1 LETFKRPLM
10 DPRGH
15 VNDAKDVERQLA
27 PPEQPQQGFAEGE
40 GDFDPQSYF
49 DDSFMFE
56 AYDNHTGA
64 VGPAQND
71 TDDFEDAAFAL
82 PKAEDRRSG
91 MNINQPSGF
100 AYGYYQQHGPAINEP
115 QDSTSWGM
123 FGDPGVPDGQQT
135 IANATYDP
143 ADPRLQHTLP
153 QMGSADPTNH
163 STFTFPDSINTQTWP
178 TYPTPQTKLTTRNF
192 MDLTISRDVTST
204 TVVLPVDPLKRTRRR
219 RRESTAS
226 TGAPDA
232 SRVKKSCAGCDKA
245 FYTSKDPDRLRCTRC
260 YDKHVKHTAGH
271 TTYTFNPDMN
281 IEQAWNRLYPTVEA
295 LSPKGDDV
303 ETGRTNE
310 QDYVRRLVEAVSTP
324 YTSDGSGSKEDQQRV
339 AQQAKL
345 NKKPFDSI
353 QYRDDLVNAR
363 IRFLFV
369 SWQRTPPFLTIA
381 NTRMSTSLSAL
392 MLAAHLITTLAATI
406 PAMEKTEA

>member
-1 LETFKRPLM
+1 M

-27 PPEQPQQGFAEGE
+27 PPEQPQQGFAEGQ
-40 GDFDPQSYF
+40 GDFDPQSFF

-56 AYDNHTGA
+56 AYDNHAGT
-64 VGPAQND
+64 VGPVQND
-71 TDDFEDAAFAL
+71 ADFEDAGFDL
-82 PKAEDRRSG
+82 PKTEDYRSG
-91 MNINQPSGF
+91 MNLNQPSGF
-100 AYGYYQQHGPAINEP
+100 AYGYYQQHGTTVNEP

-123 FGDPGVPDGQQT
+123 FADPGVPDGQQT
-135 IANATYDP
+135 IANATFDST
-143 ADPRLQHTLP
+143 DLRLQHTLP
-153 QMGSADPTNH
+153 RMGSPDPTDP
-163 STFTFPDSINTQTWP
+163 SSFSFPDSINTPNWP
-178 TYPTPQTKLTTRNF
+178 TYPTPQTSLTTRNL
-192 MDLTISRDVTST
+192 MDST
-204 TVVLPVDPLKRTRRR
+204 TSRNMAPTSAVISVDPLKRTRRR

-226 TGAPDA
+226 TGALDA

-271 TTYTFNPDMN
+271 TTYTFNPDMD
-281 IEQAWNRLYPTVEA
+281 IDQAWSRLYPAVEA

-303 ETGRTNE
+303 ETGRANE

-324 YTSDGSGSKEDQQRV
+324 YTSDGSGSKEDQQRM

-369 SWQRTPPFLTIA
+369 S
-381 NTRMSTSLSAL
+381 
-392 MLAAHLITTLAATI
+392 
-406 PAMEKTEA
+406 

>member
-1 LETFKRPLM
+1 M

-15 VNDAKDVERQLA
+15 VNDTKDVERQLA
-27 PPEQPQQGFAEGE
+27 PPKQPQQGFAEGQ
-40 GDFDPQSYF
+40 GDFDAQGYF

-56 AYDNHTGA
+56 AYEDHAGA
-64 VGPAQND
+64 AGPVQND
-71 TDDFEDAAFAL
+71 VDFEDAAFTL
-82 PKAEDRRSG
+82 PKAEDYRSG
-91 MNINQPSGF
+91 MNINQPSGL
-100 AYGYYQQHGPAINEP
+100 AYGYYQQDGTAVNRA
-115 QDSTSWGM
+115 QDLTSWGM
-123 FGDPGVPDGQQT
+123 FGDPGVPDEQQT

-153 QMGSADPTNH
+153 QMGSADPTDLTDH
-163 STFTFPDSINTQTWP
+163 STFTFPDIINTQSWP
-178 TYPTPQTKLTTRNF
+178 TYSRPQTSLTARNL
-192 MDLTISRDVTST
+192 MDST
-204 TVVLPVDPLKRTRRR
+204 TSRAMASTATAAILPVDPLRRTRRR

-232 SRVKKSCAGCDKA
+232 SRVKKSCAGCEKA

-271 TTYTFNPDMN
+271 TTYTFNPDMD

-295 LSPKGDDV
+295 LSPQGDDV
-303 ETGRTNE
+303 ETARTNE

-369 SWQRTPPFLTIA
+369 GWR
-381 NTRMSTSLSAL
+381 
-392 MLAAHLITTLAATI
+392 
-406 PAMEKTEA
+406 